1 MFKLLPFLVAAGLVL
16 AGAPNA
22 VAGAPPPVL
31 DWQPCEP
38 AGFECATAEVPRDH
52 ARPQGA
58 KLELA
63 MIRWPASDRENRIG
77 SLFLNPGG
85 PGGSGV
91 RMVREAPRPALAAF
105 GRLYDIVGVDP
116 RGVGASRP
124 AVQDCGVRYQGD
136 QYLRP
141 ETLDREAVV
150 RTARDQ
156 LRRCDAASG
165 GILPYLTT
173 ANVARDFDLLRAA
186 VGDAKFN
193 YFGIS
198 YGGVI
203 GELYTSLF
211 PGRTGAMVLDSPA
224 DADVWYNEPFEAINE
239 QLASFDRSLDRW
251 QHWCS
256 RHEAICAL
264 DPEDPQDDF
273 DALVAQLNAAP
284 VPVLSDPSQ
293 PPVNGDEMLGVFLD
307 GVYSRF
313 DWAPL
318 AAALTAARQGD
329 GSALRAFFGPVD
341 DDAGPPTGAFFAYMA
356 NEGHYRGGADRFLR
370 EKEHT
375 FGLSD
380 RFGWARGYEWVGLTL
395 WPFEPR
401 GSYRGPFRHAS
412 GAQPVLVIGGTH
424 DPATPYRWA
433 KRVVADLGN
442 ARLLTYRSDGHGAI
456 TDLNG
461 CIVGR
466 SLAYLE
472 TGALP
477 DEGASC
483 RQAVPDP
490 AALRSA
496 GQEDLRAWKRTTV
509 PDAALTIA
517 PVVRAG

>member
-1 MFKLLPFLVAAGLVL
+1 MFKLVPFLVAAGLAL
-16 AGAPNA
+16 AGAPSA
-22 VAGAPPPVL
+22 VAGAPPPAL

-38 AGFECATAEVPRDH
+38 AGFECATAAVPRDH
-52 ARPQGA
+52 ARPQGP

-91 RMVREAPRPALAAF
+91 RMVREAPRPALGAF

-156 LRRCDAASG
+156 LRRCEAASG

-193 YFGIS
+193 YFGVS
-198 YGGVI
+198 YGGPDRGDVH
-203 GELYTSLF
+203 LAV
-211 PGRTGAMVLDSPA
+211 PGPDGRDGARLTRGRRRLVQRAVRGHQRAARKL
-224 DADVWYNEPFEAINE
+224 
-239 QLASFDRSLDRW
+239 DRSLDRW

-273 DALVAQLNAAP
+273 DALAAQLNAAP

-307 GVYSRF
+307 GVYSRY

-318 AAALTAARQGD
+318 AA
-329 GSALRAFFGPVD
+329 P
-341 DDAGPPTGAFFAYMA
+341 
-356 NEGHYRGGADRFLR
+356 
-370 EKEHT
+370 
-375 FGLSD
+375 
-380 RFGWARGYEWVGLTL
+380 
-395 WPFEPR
+395 
-401 GSYRGPFRHAS
+401 
-412 GAQPVLVIGGTH
+412 
-424 DPATPYRWA
+424 
-433 KRVVADLGN
+433 
-442 ARLLTYRSDGHGAI
+442 
-456 TDLNG
+456 
-461 CIVGR
+461 
-466 SLAYLE
+466 
-472 TGALP
+472 
-477 DEGASC
+477 
-483 RQAVPDP
+483 
-490 AALRSA
+490 
-496 GQEDLRAWKRTTV
+496 
-509 PDAALTIA
+509 
-517 PVVRAG
+517 

>member
-16 AGAPNA
+16 AGAPSA

-136 QYLRP
+136 QYLQP
-141 ETLDREAVV
+141 ETLDRDAVV

-193 YFGIS
+193 FFGIS

-203 GELYTSLF
+203 GETYTSLF
-211 PGRTGAMVLDSPA
+211 PGRTGAMVLDSPV
-224 DADVWYNEPFEAINE
+224 DADVWYNAPFEAINE

-329 GSALRAFFGPVD
+329 GSALRAFFGPAD
-341 DDAGPPTGAFFAYMA
+341 EDARPPPARSSPTWPT
-356 NEGHYRGGADRFLR
+356 RGTTRA
-370 EKEHT
+370 
-375 FGLSD
+375 
-380 RFGWARGYEWVGLTL
+380 ART
-395 WPFEPR
+395 
-401 GSYRGPFRHAS
+401 
-412 GAQPVLVIGGTH
+412 
-424 DPATPYRWA
+424 
-433 KRVVADLGN
+433 
-442 ARLLTYRSDGHGAI
+442 
-456 TDLNG
+456 
-461 CIVGR
+461 
-466 SLAYLE
+466 
-472 TGALP
+472 
-477 DEGASC
+477 ASC
-483 RQAVPDP
+483 ARRSTPSACRT
-490 AALRSA
+490 ASA
-496 GQEDLRAWKRTTV
+496 GRAATSGS
-509 PDAALTIA
+509 A
-517 PVVRAG
+517 

>member
-16 AGAPNA
+16 AGAPSA

-63 MIRWPASDRENRIG
+63 MIRWPAGDRENRIG

-136 QYLRP
+136 QYLQP

-186 VGDAKFN
+186 VGDAQVQLLR
-193 YFGIS
+193 GLLRRRDRGALHVAVPGPD
-198 YGGVI
+198 GGDGARLSGGRRRLVQPAVR
-203 GELYTSLF
+203 GHQRAARELRPFARPLAALVQPPRGDLRARS
-211 PGRTGAMVLDSPA
+211 GGSPRR
-224 DADVWYNEPFEAINE
+224 
-239 QLASFDRSLDRW
+239 LRS
-251 QHWCS
+251 
-256 RHEAICAL
+256 
-264 DPEDPQDDF
+264 
-273 DALVAQLNAAP
+273 ALVAQLNAAP

-293 PPVNGDEMLGVFLD
+293 PPVNGDEVLGVFLD

-313 DWAPL
+313 NWAPL
-318 AAALTAARQGD
+318 AAALTRLGKATAAR
-329 GSALRAFFGPVD
+329 SASSSGPSTTTRDVHRRLLRLHGQR
-341 DDAGPPTGAFFAYMA
+341 GAL
-356 NEGHYRGGADRFLR
+356 RGGADRFLR

-401 GSYRGPFRHAS
+401 GSYRGPFRHAP

-433 KRVVADLGN
+433 KRVVSDLGN

-477 DEGASC
+477 EEGASC
-483 RQAVPDP
+483 RQAVADP

-496 GQEDLRAWKRTTV
+496 GQEELRAWKRTTV
-509 PDAALTIA
+509 PAL
-517 PVVRAG
+517 R